1 MYQPKWTAT
10 KKTGKYRTSK
20 IIFETF
26 LGLVVGGCWGVLLI
40 LVIIQKTEDMFAFTI
55 WYYKHMIYTYIWLW
69 LYIYICQQLFCWE
82 GFRVKS
88 RSLPSL
94 SSKLQGCDGMVR
106 LTLASLLVVFEP
118 RTYEDS
124 GPGLHH
130 DSHRS
135 IERKKRVD
143 SLFHLPGLMI
153 GKIICTWFVWNLWL
167 TKWYCTLLL
176 AILTWWCQTR
186 TETLIMTI
194 CNCHH

>member
-20 IIFETF
+20 IIWNVF
-26 LGLVVGGCWGVLLI
+26 GAVVGGGWVVLLI
-40 LVIIQKTEDMFAFTI
+40 LVYRRLKTCLHLQSDIINTWYIHTYIYI
-55 WYYKHMIYTYIWLW
+55 WYIWLW
-69 LYIYICQQLFCWE
+69 LYICQQHFCWE

-94 SSKLQGCDGMVR
+94 SNKLQGCDGMVR
-106 LTLASLLVVFEP
+106 LTLASLLVVLEP

-135 IERKKRVD
+135 IERKKR
-143 SLFHLPGLMI
+143 
-153 GKIICTWFVWNLWL
+153 GKNG
-167 TKWYCTLLL
+167 
-176 AILTWWCQTR
+176 
-186 TETLIMTI
+186 
-194 CNCHH
+194 